1 MRLHTNRRLGAD
13 PSRFSPYLSALANG
27 KRMEVGLAPLNS
39 FPQVPTRKETS
50 AEGEA
55 RLSAGNVP

>member
-13 PSRFSPYLSALANG
+13 PSRFSPYLSALAKS

-39 FPQVPTRKETS
+39 FLKYFARKTL
-50 AEGEA
+50 GGGQ
-55 RLSAGNVP
+55 R